1 MKSQFLHVELY
12 SKEEPAAKTKNKNLR
27 NHKSDVRHTTVSGVL
42 SEMKREDGYT
52 SHIDEI
58 HEPNVLYGSV
68 SALERSIERY
78 EAEHKTKDKNG
89 KEKKLRKDACI
100 LLAGVISLDR
110 GDEEIWDDY
119 KNKAIEYLKN
129 KYGDDL
135 RCIVEHTDETN
146 PHFHFY
152 VVSEPGKDLNLL
164 HDGKKA
170 VSKLDP
176 EQKKKNHLAV
186 YTKAMVEFQDD
197 FYIKV
202 SNKFG
207 LTRTGEE
214 PRERYSS
221 RQDYLRFKKRQKE
234 KLDILA
240 NIEKYEKKI
249 EKKATT
255 RGFNKGIK
263 QFDAKTWLGKLDWR
277 LKRRMLPLENKINIL
292 SLEKETIDKE
302 LKEKNNTINEISLQR
317 NNASIQNMSY
327 INDINRLKAENKD
340 LLPYKMNFDKIFERA
355 KRPFIEE
362 NDLLKDQNKTLNA
375 ENRDLRAKD
384 NEFSEFVDT
393 VKAYYGENYDDWY
406 KEVFKKSK
414 ITPKF

>member
-1 MKSQFLHVELY
+1 MRSQFLHIELY
-12 SKEEPAAKTKNKNLR
+12 SREEPAAKTKNKNLR

-42 SEMKREDGYT
+42 SEMKREDGFT

-100 LLAGVISLDR
+100 LLAGVVSLDR

-119 KNKAIEYLKN
+119 KNKAIEYLKD

-135 RCIVEHTDETN
+135 RCIVEHTDEKN

-152 VVSEPGKDLNLL
+152 VVSKPGKDLNLL

-263 QFDAKTWLGKLDWR
+263 QFDEKTWLGKLDWR

-292 SLEKETIDKE
+292 SVEKEKIEEIADGKDKIIDD
-302 LKEKNNTINEISLQR
+302 ISKQR
-317 NNASIQNMSY
+317 DNASIKNMSY
-327 INDINRLKAENKD
+327 ISDINRLEAENKD
-340 LLPYKMNFDKIFERA
+340 LLPYKMNFDKIFENA
-355 KRPFIEE
+355 KRPYIEKIELLKGQNQKLKTE
-362 NDLLKDQNKTLNA
+362 NEDLL
-375 ENRDLRAKD
+375 AKK
-384 NEFSEFVDT
+384 NEFREFIDT
-393 VKAYYGENYDDWY
+393 VKSYYGENYGTWHQ
-406 KEVFKKSK
+406 EVFKKSK
-414 ITPKF
+414 IIPKL